1 MRTTPLAILARA
13 GLVVSLALATGGC
26 ALTLDARS
34 LGAGVTVASPASPPP
49 AGSEFHVS
57 EKAVYILFGA
67 ITASEPSLQHVLA
80 GQLGGGA
87 SIANLR
93 VKVSSRFTDI
103 LVTLLTAGIIVPRT
117 VTFEGVVV
125 GGH

>member
-1 MRTTPLAILARA
+1 MPKTPVACLVRA
-13 GLVVSLALATGGC
+13 GLWLSLAVVTGGC

-34 LGAGVTVASPASPPP
+34 LGAGATVASPASAPA

-57 EKAVYILFGA
+57 EKAVYVLWGA

-80 GQLGGGA
+80 GQLAGGA
-87 SIANLR
+87 GVANLR
-93 VKVSSRFTDI
+93 VKVNSRFSDVLI
-103 LVTLLTAGIIVPRT
+103 SLLTLGIIVPRT
-117 VTFEGVVV
+117 VTFDGVIV